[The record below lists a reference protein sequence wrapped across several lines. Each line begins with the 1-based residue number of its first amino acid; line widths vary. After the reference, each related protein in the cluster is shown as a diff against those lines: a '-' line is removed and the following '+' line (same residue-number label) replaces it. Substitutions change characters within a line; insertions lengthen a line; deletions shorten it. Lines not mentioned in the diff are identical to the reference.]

1 LLTKIVLLNKIKAS
15 DYCGNLRK
23 FKEELIL
30 DDYNVAIVGAM
41 GAVGKELTKILIE
54 RQFPIKS
61 IKLLGTAA
69 NEGLKVKFK
78 NEVLY
83 TEEANEANFK
93 DIDIAFFCVE
103 PEISKKLS
111 PIAIKEGAVVI
122 DNSNAYRMDDTVPL
136 VVPEVNP
143 ESLKNHKGLIANP
156 NCSTIQMLVPLKP
169 IHDKYN
175 IKRIVV
181 STYQAVSGTGKNAI
195 DELNK
200 QTADYVDNKEIKNL
214 VYPYQ
219 ILFNALPHIDAFLD
233 TGYTKE
239 EMKMINETHK
249 ILDKKIKVTSTT
261 VRIPVFR
268 GHSESV
274 NIETELPFTI
284 EEIKKLLENF
294 SGVIVIDKPE
304 ENLYPMPLFSMN
316 TNDVFVGRIRRD
328 FTVENGLNMWIV
340 ADNLRKG
347 AALNAVQIAE
357 SLISQDLI

>member
-1 LLTKIVLLNKIKAS
+1 
-15 DYCGNLRK
+15 
-23 FKEELIL
+23 LIL
-30 DDYNVAIVGAM
+30 DYYNVAIVGAT
-41 GAVGKELTKILIE
+41 GAVGKELTDILIE

-61 IKLLGTAA
+61 IKLLGTAV
-69 NEGLKVKFK
+69 NKGREVKFK
-78 NEVLY
+78 DEILY
-83 TEEANEANFK
+83 TVEACEGTFE
-93 DIDIAFFCVE
+93 DVDIAFFCVE
-103 PEISKKLS
+103 ADISKSLS
-111 PIAIKEGAVVI
+111 PIAIREGAVVI
-122 DNSNAYRMDDTVPL
+122 DNSSAFRMDDSVPL

-143 ESLKNHKGLIANP
+143 ESLKKHEGLIANP

-181 STYQAVSGTGKNAI
+181 STYQSVSGTGKNAI
-195 DELNK
+195 NELNE
-200 QTADYVDNKEIKNL
+200 QAQDYTNNKEIKHS

-219 ILFNALPHIDAFLD
+219 ILFNTLPHIDSFLD

-239 EMKMINETHK
+239 EMKMVNETHK
-249 ILDKKIKVTSTT
+249 ILDEKIKVTATT
-261 VRIPVFR
+261 VRVPVFR

-294 SGVIVIDKPE
+294 SGVTVLDKPE
-304 ENLYPMPLFSMN
+304 EKLYPMPLFSKN
-316 TNDVFVGRIRRD
+316 TSDVFVGRIRRD
-328 FTVENGLNMWIV
+328 FTVENGINMWVV

-357 SLISQDLI
+357 SLIEQDLI